1 MLRVAVLIGCE
12 CLAGG
17 RFAGGGLLLAEA
29 EPDAGLLAE
38 LLDELC
44 GLLEVGDPLADAA
57 LQRRG
62 DVEHGGLAVE
72 GLAQI
77 EGTVLGLVV
86 RGAAA
91 SGLAAAAGHYDEA
104 AVEEAFGLREE
115 LVEFAAA
122 LAFLCRQGGWT
133 DGLAGHG
140 FGMAG
145 GLIYENVS
153 DDKIKATVV

>member
-1 MLRVAVLIGCE
+1 M
-12 CLAGG
+12 
-17 RFAGGGLLLAEA
+17 
-29 EPDAGLLAE
+29 
-38 LLDELC
+38 
-44 GLLEVGDPLADAA
+44 
-57 LQRRG
+57 
-62 DVEHGGLAVE
+62 EHGGFAVE

-122 LAFLCRQGGWT
+122 LALLRRQGGWT
-133 DGLAGHG
+133 DGLAGNVYEWCWDWHG
-140 FGMAG
+140 TPYAG
-145 GLIYENVS
+145 GTDPHGAATGS
-153 DDKIKATVV
+153 DRVLRGGSWDYYAISARCAYRNYFYPGNAFSDGVGFRAVQPPGQ